1 MKRATLRRWKLIISF
16 KGTRVFG
23 SEEELGMCV
32 REKYSLTQSWSNYDL
47 ICHDFSSILKET
59 SGSHYGLLCRDSLVP
74 VRSSLLLGVTDFD
87 ICRCGSAIPGIQGDY
102 RLRTMKIFQCLL
114 ECLEQVL

>member
-1 MKRATLRRWKLIISF
+1 
-16 KGTRVFG
+16 
-23 SEEELGMCV
+23 MCV
-32 REKYSLTQSWSNYDL
+32 KEKYSLTQSWSNYDL